1 MLLEVVELDIFFVFV
16 RVGLKVPQ
24 KILFLPLLAH
34 SMVCLPRRRRLER
47 FQLVFLDHVLVEL
60 LHGLLLAGVAE
71 FEAVESFMVPGGEP
85 HRLLLIFTL
94 FLSLLALN
102 DLCLLAIL
110 NQVLLGLLFPGL
122 VPLLVHDI
130 DMGIA
135 SGELCDSII
144 KLDFSLLLAAEELVL
159 DAVEYLGHGVVL
171 ALLAQGAYFLSGQ
184 VCRSAVL
191 SSSQTGEA
199 ASLAPDGVVALY
211 IKLPGLRTDRVEALV
226 STQSLAMWRQS
237 DFAKAGA
244 DVRVLV
250 QRVVAEILNR
260 VEIGLAL

>member
-71 FEAVESFMVPGGEP
+71 FEAVESFVVPGGEP
-85 HRLLLIFTL
+85 RCLLLICTL
-94 FLSLLALN
+94 LPFLLALN

-122 VPLLVHDI
+122 VPLLVHDV

-135 SGELCDSII
+135 SGELADSII
-144 KLDFSLLLAAEELVL
+144 KLDFSLLLAAEELGL

-171 ALLAQGAYFLSGQ
+171 ALLAQGADFLSSQ

-199 ASLAPDGVVALY
+199 ASLAPEGVVA
-211 IKLPGLRTDRVEALV
+211 LPGLRTDRVEALV
-226 STQSLAMWRQS
+226 STQSLAVWRQS

>member
-1 MLLEVVELDIFFVFV
+1 
-16 RVGLKVPQ
+16 
-24 KILFLPLLAH
+24 
-34 SMVCLPRRRRLER
+34 
-47 FQLVFLDHVLVEL
+47 
-60 LHGLLLAGVAE
+60 
-71 FEAVESFMVPGGEP
+71 
-85 HRLLLIFTL
+85 
-94 FLSLLALN
+94 
-102 DLCLLAIL
+102 
-110 NQVLLGLLFPGL
+110 
-122 VPLLVHDI
+122 
-130 DMGIA
+130 MGIA

-144 KLDFSLLLAAEELVL
+144 KLDLSLLLAAEELVL

-171 ALLAQGAYFLSGQ
+171 ALLAQGAYFLSSQ

>member
-1 MLLEVVELDIFFVFV
+1 ML
-16 RVGLKVPQ
+16 
-24 KILFLPLLAH
+24 
-34 SMVCLPRRRRLER
+34 
-47 FQLVFLDHVLVEL
+47 LDHVLVEL

-71 FEAVESFMVPGGEP
+71 FEAVESFVVPGGEP

-171 ALLAQGAYFLSGQ
+171 ALLTQGAYFLSSQ
-184 VCRSAVL
+184 VCRSTVL

-199 ASLAPDGVVALY
+199 ASLAPEGVVAL
-211 IKLPGLRTDRVEALV
+211 LGLRTDGVEALV
-226 STQSLAMWRQS
+226 STQALAVRRQS
-237 DFAKAGA
+237 NFAKAGA

-260 VEIGLAL
+260 VEIRLAL